1 LFLDGGFIIKVND
14 IESASGGVMIGI
26 DLVDE
31 PISECEKL
39 CVLGRQRARA
49 QGAAAPLQPPAALG
63 GVGGSGVVVV
73 VSGRHVG
80 CWWLVFDSLETK

>member
-1 LFLDGGFIIKVND
+1 MND

-39 CVLGRQRARA
+39 SVLGRK
-49 QGAAAPLQPPAALG
+49 QGAAAPLRPPARGTAVPLQPPAALG
-63 GVGGSGVVVV
+63 VVGGDVVVVV

-80 CWWLVFDSLETK
+80 CWLFFDSFATK